1 MKNLTRLLFIASLT
15 LGLLAPARAAVETY
29 TIDPVHSSAG
39 FTLRHMVSR
48 FTGNFTKVTG
58 TVMVDR
64 DNMENSSVVAA
75 IDVGSLNTANE
86 KRNADVK
93 SSSYFDFP
101 TFPTMTF
108 KSTSWKKTGDGT
120 YDVTGDLTIKGVT
133 KPVTLKV
140 TSLGFGP
147 GMKPGSMLSGWEA
160 TTTIKKSD
168 FGVTGPAAMGKV
180 LGDEVAISI
189 GVEAHL

>member
-1 MKNLTRLLFIASLT
+1 MKNFTRLLFIASLAF
-15 LGLLAPARAAVETY
+15 GLLAPARAAVETY
-29 TIDPVHSSAG
+29 TIDPVHSTAG

-58 TVMVDR
+58 TVTVDR

-86 KRNADVK
+86 KRNSDVK
-93 SSSYFDFP
+93 SASYFDFP

-108 KSTSWKKTGDGT
+108 KSTSWKKTGEDT

-147 GMKPGSMLSGWEA
+147 GMKPGTTLSGWEA

-168 FGVTGPAAMGKV
+168 FGVSGPAVMGKV
-180 LGDEVAISI
+180 LGDDVAVSI
-189 GVEAHL
+189 GVEAHM